1 MNNKKPGKKAIFRLI
16 GPICL
21 ILLLLPD
28 MGVCAAEPTGN
39 QHAKALSDTF
49 AAVAKK
55 VMPAVVSIKVEKMV
69 SPGEAGEGTTDPGEL
84 FMEEFLKKFF
94 GDRFPQMQNPRK
106 EKQVGQGS
114 GFIISEDG
122 YILTNNHVVG
132 EVDNI
137 RVELSDGRVFDRA
150 QLIGTDP
157 ESEVA
162 LIQIDATDLPVLK
175 MGDSSKSRIG
185 DWVMAI
191 GNPFG
196 LTQTL
201 TVGIVSA
208 IGRSNVHITEYE
220 DFIQTDAA
228 INPGNSGGPLINLDG
243 EVIGINTAIYSQ
255 SGGYMGIGFAIPIN
269 MARSIEKQLKET
281 GQVIRGYLGVTVQEL
296 TAELA
301 SALGVNRSSGALIS
315 GITDDSPAGTGGL
328 RIGDVVIKVNGKEI
342 ENSTLLRNLIAIL
355 QPGSQAVLTVIRDN
369 REKQVRLTVKER
381 PSPQPEA
388 PAETPEKSAM
398 GLQVQAVTG
407 QIASQLDSKEG
418 EGVVITGVQEGSA
431 AEDQGLGVGDIV
443 LQADRK
449 TVNTPEQFDQAVN
462 EAATAGRILLLIKR
476 DGLTHFIVVSL

>member
-1 MNNKKPGKKAIFRLI
+1 MLALI
-16 GPICL
+16 PY
-21 ILLLLPD
+21 P
-28 MGVCAAEPTGN
+28 GVCAVEPASI
-39 QHAKALSDTF
+39 QQAKALSDTF

-69 SPGEAGEGTTDPGEL
+69 APGEGAEGATDPGEL

-137 RVELSDGRVFDRA
+137 RVELSDGRVFDQA

-157 ESEVA
+157 ETEVA
-162 LIQIDATDLPVLK
+162 LIQIDATDLPVIK

-185 DWVMAI
+185 DWVMAV

-269 MARSIEKQLKET
+269 MARAIENQLREN
-281 GQVIRGYLGVTVQEL
+281 GRVIRGYLGITVQDL

-301 SALGVNRSSGALIS
+301 LALGVKRSSGALVS
-315 GITDDSPAGTGGL
+315 GIMGDSPAGDNGL
-328 RIGDVVIKVNGKEI
+328 HIGDIVIEMNGKKI
-342 ENSTLLRNLIAIL
+342 ETSTSLRNLTAIL
-355 QPGSQAVLTVIRDN
+355 PPGSEAVLTIIRDK
-369 REKQVRLTVKER
+369 REKRLQLAVGER
-381 PSPQPEA
+381 PSAQQEPE
-388 PAETPEKSAM
+388 AETPEKSAM

-476 DGLTHFIVVSL
+476 DGLTYFIVVPL